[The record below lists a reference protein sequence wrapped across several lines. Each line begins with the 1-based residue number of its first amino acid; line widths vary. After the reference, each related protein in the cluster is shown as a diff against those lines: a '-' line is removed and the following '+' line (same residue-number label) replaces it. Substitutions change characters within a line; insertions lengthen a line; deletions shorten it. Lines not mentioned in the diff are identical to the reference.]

1 MNIRPALPTEA
12 PALSELATRLFLETY
27 TGQIPAADLDTHVRA
42 TFQPEAQ
49 LREITCPGGCVLVA
63 VEGAELQA
71 YASLRPGPPP
81 GAQAVPDAL
90 EVARFYVAAPHHGTG
105 LAAELMA
112 SCLTWA
118 EREGR
123 KLVWLQVWEAN
134 PRAIAFYGKLGFQDA
149 GGTTYKLGNI
159 IYCDRVMSRMLQA

>member
-27 TGQIPAADLDTHVRA
+27 AGQIPATDLDTHVRA

-63 VEGAELQA
+63 AEGPDLLG
-71 YASLRPGPPP
+71 YAQLRPGPPP
-81 GAQAVPDAL
+81 GAPTAPGAL

-112 SCLTWA
+112 SCVTWA
-118 EREGR
+118 AREGR
-123 KLVWLQVWEAN
+123 KLLWLQVWEAN
-134 PRAIAFYGKLGFQDA
+134 PRAIAFYGKLGFMDA
-149 GGTTYKLGNI
+149 GGANYKLGNI
-159 IYCDRVMSRMLQA
+159 IYCDRVMSRPVQA